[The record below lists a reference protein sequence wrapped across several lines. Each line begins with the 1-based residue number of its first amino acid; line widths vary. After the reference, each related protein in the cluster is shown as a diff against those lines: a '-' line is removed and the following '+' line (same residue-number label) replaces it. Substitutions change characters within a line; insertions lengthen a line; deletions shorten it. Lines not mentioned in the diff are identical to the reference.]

1 MMKDIEKVKEI
12 LSSKEKFLEN
22 VWGVTFAFKCYSKNM
37 NPKNLAFFKTYST
50 YNLAELGEF
59 YDMYEFKEYGSR
71 EIKRVV
77 KLGTIY
83 KQYWVELCKKVD
95 ADSDTSYGYI
105 WNIEMLL
112 DVTNN
117 GGQE

>member
-1 MMKDIEKVKEI
+1 
-12 LSSKEKFLEN
+12 
-22 VWGVTFAFKCYSKNM
+22 
-37 NPKNLAFFKTYST
+37 
-50 YNLAELGEF
+50 
-59 YDMYEFKEYGSR
+59 MYEFKEYGSS

-95 ADSDTSYGYI
+95 ADSDTPYGYI

-117 GGQE
+117 GGHE